1 MKYYFNALRNI
12 ASQSLQ
18 ILYVIVLLRA
28 EVVTIFEP
36 KIQLCKKFRNFASV
50 YFLHFTASRHQICG
64 NFTMLILNVV
74 TDLFL

>member
-18 ILYVIVLLRA
+18 ILQIIALLSA

-36 KIQLCKKFRNFASV
+36 KIQLWKNLQTLQV
-50 YFLHFTASRHQICG
+50 YIIY
-64 NFTMLILNVV
+64 ILQHLGTKYVAIS
-74 TDLFL
+74 LCSF